1 MSFTGECNQMTFN
14 NIAIPE
20 VEVQKDLGLL
30 VSRIMKWNE
39 TISNN
44 ISKALKT
51 FYMLKRNTPK
61 GLPMR
66 VKLNIFKSMIL
77 QVLLYGSSCW
87 AASIKM
93 LRLIEK
99 VQEKALTWVNGR
111 NDYVTNLM
119 QCNILPLTLY
129 MQLLDLLFMSKMLN
143 GYYKIDATE
152 YFCLK
157 EFDRATRL
165 SEKHF
170 FELPKIKKSIY
181 QQEFWLR
188 TCKLVN
194 ILPNSIDF
202 SNHQGLKPRLLKHF
216 WNYFMTN
223 YRYNDISTW
232 KLAWRWNLRVET
244 PKL

>member
-1 MSFTGECNQMTFN
+1 MTFN

-20 VEVQKDLGLL
+20 VEKQKDLGLL

-51 FYMLKRNTPK
+51 FYMLKRNTPT

-99 VQEKALTWVNGR
+99 VLEKALTWVNGR

-129 MQLLDLLFMSKMLN
+129 MQLLDLLFMSKMLK
-143 GYYKIDATE
+143 GYYK
-152 YFCLK
+152 LM
-157 EFDRATRL
+157 
-165 SEKHF
+165 
-170 FELPKIKKSIY
+170 PQSI
-181 QQEFWLR
+181 F
-188 TCKLVN
+188 V
-194 ILPNSIDF
+194 
-202 SNHQGLKPRLLKHF
+202 
-216 WNYFMTN
+216 
-223 YRYNDISTW
+223 
-232 KLAWRWNLRVET
+232 
-244 PKL
+244 